1 MADIQISVR
10 QNTRPIITRVLR
22 DFRNESNPVA
32 VVNITGYALKLSVKR
47 EITDSDSDA
56 VFDLSASIVTA
67 ASGTYR
73 FTLTPEHTFL
83 PAGTYPGEIRWW
95 TDGTAT
101 NPPHDALSVD
111 FIIQTAVDQVV

>member
-1 MADIQISVR
+1 MADIRLSVR
-10 QNTRPIITRVLR
+10 QNTRPTITRVMR
-22 DFRNESNPVA
+22 DFRNESNPNA

-47 EITDSDSDA
+47 AITDADSDA

-83 PAGTYPGEIRWW
+83 PAGVYPGEIRWW
-95 TDGTAT
+95 TDGTTT

-111 FIIQTAVDQVV
+111 FEIQASVDQVV

>member
-1 MADIQISVR
+1 MADILLSVR
-10 QNTRPIITRVLR
+10 QNTRPTITRVMR
-22 DFRNESNPVA
+22 DFRNESNPGA

-47 EITDSDSDA
+47 EITDADTDA
-56 VFDLSASIVTA
+56 IFDLSASIVTA

-83 PAGTYPGEIRWW
+83 PAGVYPGEIRWW
-95 TDGTAT
+95 TDGTTT

-111 FIIQTAVDQVV
+111 FEIQASVDQVV

>member
-1 MADIQISVR
+1 MADILLSVR
-10 QNTRPIITRVLR
+10 QNTRPTITRVMR
-22 DFRNESNPVA
+22 DFRNESNPNA

-47 EITDSDSDA
+47 AITDADSDA

-83 PAGTYPGEIRWW
+83 PTGVYPGEIRWW
-95 TDGTAT
+95 TDGTTT

-111 FIIQTAVDQVV
+111 FEIQTSVDQVV

>member
-47 EITDSDSDA
+47 
-56 VFDLSASIVTA
+56 
-67 ASGTYR
+67 
-73 FTLTPEHTFL
+73 
-83 PAGTYPGEIRWW
+83 
-95 TDGTAT
+95 
-101 NPPHDALSVD
+101 
-111 FIIQTAVDQVV
+111 